1 MHSSPETLHCSS
13 PADLAALTL
22 RVEYV
27 DPFIQAAF
35 FVLEQV
41 AHAKCERG
49 PISMRQGATFTS
61 QELTVVV
68 GVVGEIEGTALYGLS
83 VVTALKIASA
93 MIGNDLV
100 SLDEMALSAI
110 SELGNMISGHAA
122 TLLSNAGVQCDITPP
137 TLIQGVGTEITVHV
151 PILMVPVS
159 TDKGNIN
166 IDVAV
171 QPTNNVTLHTPAAQS
186 SSES

>member
-1 MHSSPETLHCSS
+1 VSSGIETLNC
-13 PADLAALTL
+13 AQGQDLNALTL

-35 FVLEQV
+35 YVLEQV
-41 AHAKCERG
+41 AQAKCERG
-49 PISMRQGATFTS
+49 PLSMRQGATFTS

-68 GVVGEIEGTALYGLS
+68 GVVGEIEGVALYGLS

-93 MIGNDLV
+93 MIGQELV

-110 SELGNMISGHAA
+110 SELGNMISGRAA
-122 TLLSNAGVQCDITPP
+122 TLLSEANVQCDITPP
-137 TLIQGVGTEITVHV
+137 TVIQGVGMEITVHV
-151 PILMVPVS
+151 PVLMVPVS
-159 TDKGNIN
+159 TDKGNVN

-171 QPTNNVTLHTPAAQS
+171 CSTAG
-186 SSES
+186 